1 MKPPVTD
8 APIRIVRRG
17 RTLPAAPPLFAD
29 LPVDATEAAPEPRLP
44 GPGST
49 KGRGTAWRIAGR
61 YERRARTAVDDGWG
75 SLDQLAEDDP
85 ATRTRT
91 EVIDEPCKSLLRAN
105 DSPDVPFALSIN
117 PYRGCE
123 HGCIYCY
130 ARPTHSYADL
140 SPGLDF
146 ETRILAK
153 TNAADRLREELRR
166 PRYVPKP
173 LNLGSATDAYQ
184 PVERRLKLTRQI
196 IEVLHEAEHPFSVV
210 TKSGG
215 IVRDLDLLAD
225 MAQRQQVLVFISLTT
240 LDNDLARTL
249 EPRASAPARRLAA
262 IKALSE
268 AGVWVGV
275 NVAPVIPFINEPE
288 IEQLIE
294 AAAEAGAKSLHWTV
308 VRLPWEVN
316 PLFQQW
322 LGEHFPDRAH
332 RVMERIRDLRGG
344 RDYDAD
350 FSTRMKG
357 EGVWADLIRQRMLG
371 AAHRC
376 GLVREVPTL
385 DFSRF
390 RPPRAPESVA
400 SAAQGELF

>member
-1 MKPPVTD
+1 MKPAVTD
-8 APIRIVRRG
+8 APIRIVRRARPPQPPSG
-17 RTLPAAPPLFAD
+17 LFPEDTCQEAPATA
-29 LPVDATEAAPEPRLP
+29 LP
-44 GPGST
+44 GPGHL
-49 KGRGTAWRIAGR
+49 KGRGTAWRLAGR
-61 YERRARTAVDDGWG
+61 HERRAREATDDGWG
-75 SLDQLAEDDP
+75 SLDQRAEDDGERLA
-85 ATRTRT
+85 ATTT
-91 EVIDEPCKSLLRAN
+91 TQVIDEPCRSLLRAN
-105 DSPDVPFALSIN
+105 DSPDVPFDLSIN

-140 SPGLDF
+140 SPGLEF

-166 PRYVPKP
+166 PRYTPRP
-173 LNLGSATDAYQ
+173 INLGSATDAYQ
-184 PVERRLKLTRQI
+184 PVERRLRLTRQI
-196 IEVLHEAEHPFSVV
+196 LEVLHEAQHPFSVV

-215 IVRDLDLLAD
+215 IVRDLDLLVP
-225 MAQRQQVLVFISLTT
+225 MAQRRQVLAFVSVTT
-240 LDNDLARTL
+240 LDNGLARRM

-262 IKALSE
+262 IRALAE

-275 NVAPVIPFINEPE
+275 NVAPVIPFLNEPE
-288 IEQLIE
+288 IEQIIE
-294 AAAEAGAKSLHWTV
+294 AAAQAGAKSLHWTV

-344 RDYDAD
+344 RDHDAD

-357 EGVWADLIRQRMLG
+357 EGIWADLIRQRMLA
-371 AAHRC
+371 AAHRH
-376 GLVREVPTL
+376 GLVREVPAL
-385 DFSRF
+385 DFSQF
-390 RPPRAPESVA
+390 RPPGPPA
-400 SAAQGELF
+400 SPPGPHQRELF

>member
-1 MKPPVTD
+1 MKPLVTN
-8 APIRIVRRG
+8 APIQIVRRG
-17 RTLPAAPPLFAD
+17 RLSAALPPLFPD
-29 LPVDATEAAPEPRLP
+29 DPEPAPVSVLP
-44 GPGST
+44 GPGSV

-61 YERRARTAVDDGWG
+61 YERRARNAVDDGWG
-75 SLDQLAEDDP
+75 SLDQIAEDDS
-85 ATRTRT
+85 TRVTRT
-91 EVIDEPCKSLLRAN
+91 EVIDEPCRSLLRAN
-105 DSPDVPFALSIN
+105 DSPDVPFELSIN

-166 PRYVPKP
+166 PRYTPRP

-184 PVERRLKLTRQI
+184 PVERSLKLTRRI
-196 IEVLHEAEHPFSVV
+196 IEVLHEAQHPFSVV

-215 IVRDLDLLAD
+215 IVRDLDLLAE
-225 MAQRQQVLVFISLTT
+225 MAQRQQVLVFISITT
-240 LDNDLARTL
+240 LDNDLARIL

-262 IKALSE
+262 IRALSD

-288 IEQLIE
+288 IEQIIE
-294 AAAEAGAKSLHWTV
+294 AAAGAGAKSLHWTV

-322 LGEHFPDRAH
+322 LDQHFPDRAH

-344 RDYDAD
+344 KDYDAD

-357 EGVWADLIRQRMLG
+357 EGIWADLIRQRMLG
-371 AAHRC
+371 AAHRY

-390 RPPRAPESVA
+390 RPPRAPEPA
-400 SAAQGELF
+400 IPPNQGELF

>member
-1 MKPPVTD
+1 MKPAVTAATAATDFLD
-8 APIRIVRRG
+8 AFEP
-17 RTLPAAPPLFAD
+17 PPL
-29 LPVDATEAAPEPRLP
+29 LP
-44 GPGST
+44 GVGHL
-49 KGRGTAWRIAGR
+49 KGRGTAWRMAGR
-61 YERRARTAVDDGWG
+61 FEKRTRQAVDDGWG
-75 SLDQLAEDDP
+75 NLEEQAGP
-85 ATRTRT
+85 RFPIPVRT

-105 DSPDVPFALSIN
+105 DSPDVPFDLSIN

-184 PVERRLKLTRQI
+184 PVERTLRLTRQI
-196 IEVLHEAEHPFSVV
+196 IEVLHEARHPFSVV

-215 IVRDLDLLAD
+215 IVRDLDLLAE

-288 IEQLIE
+288 IEQIIE
-294 AAAEAGAKSLHWTV
+294 AAAQAGAKSVHWTV

-344 RDYDAD
+344 QDYDAD

-357 EGVWADLIRQRMLG
+357 EGIWADLIRQRMLA
-371 AAHRC
+371 AAHRN
-376 GLVREVPTL
+376 GLGREVPAL
-385 DFSRF
+385 DFRQF
-390 RPPRAPESVA
+390 RPPAAPVLATSVL
-400 SAAQGELF
+400 QGELF

>member
-1 MKPPVTD
+1 MKLPVTE

-17 RTLPAAPPLFAD
+17 RPPAAAPTLFPDD
-29 LPVDATEAAPEPRLP
+29 LAPEPVAVLP
-44 GPGST
+44 GPGSV

-61 YERRARTAVDDGWG
+61 YERRARHAVDDGWD
-75 SLDQLAEDDP
+75 SLDQRAEDD
-85 ATRTRT
+85 RDRVTRT

-105 DSPDVPFALSIN
+105 DSPDVPFELSIN

-166 PRYVPKP
+166 PRYTPRP

-184 PVERRLKLTRQI
+184 PVERSLKLTRQI
-196 IEVLHEAEHPFSVV
+196 IEVLHEAQHPFSVV

-240 LDNDLARTL
+240 LDNDLARIL

-262 IKALSE
+262 IRALSD

-288 IEQLIE
+288 IEQIIE
-294 AAAEAGAKSLHWTV
+294 AAAGAGAKSLHWTV

-322 LGEHFPDRAH
+322 LEEHFPDRAH

-344 RDYDAD
+344 QDYDAD

-357 EGVWADLIRQRMLG
+357 EGIWADLIRQRMLG
-371 AAHRC
+371 AAHRHS
-376 GLVREVPTL
+376 LVREVPTL

-390 RPPRAPESVA
+390 QPPRAPVPA
-400 SAAQGELF
+400 TPPDQGELF